1 MKEEIHSWTIFFEVY
16 IPKLLLLSACKDYVI
31 YIYVHYAY
39 SNCC

>member
-1 MKEEIHSWTIFFEVY
+1 MKEKSIHGLFCFEVY

-31 YIYVHYAY
+31 CIYVHYAY